1 MSRFFGRATVCAAF
15 FLLALAS
22 TARSDSCR
30 VLVYRF
36 QPTPFDPAHDYQA
49 GGHTGDGAFEE
60 RGPQIAI
67 WLETPPTAGMPP
79 AARGSHVADVFVT
92 ARTASFGI
100 GNRPGDG
107 FFGSSPRFPY
117 GARDGVLPIWA
128 FARGH
133 DYPLV
138 VMQNNQESFGFH
150 ESWSTPENFFC
161 KPMMLNQMVD
171 AVSCP
176 SQNFSSDKGMFD
188 PSGKKSLYPP
198 RHDIPPTGPSGC
210 CVVGEACAHP
220 LDSPDCRMLAS
231 LDDIAAISGA
241 TPNPYFLTS
250 PYAGMWQ
257 VPAGLADGD
266 YWAFLEVNKQY
277 DNDTTQNGP
286 CTATAPFRDSIS
298 GFCTAHQIVQ
308 DNMGLSSS
316 GWGIG
321 NNLGQPSTVWAT
333 KITIDSAGVHTATAD
348 GYMGYGPWDH
358 PADVPAGGDS
368 TWNRGIHPP
377 DGTIAMTPGS
387 GAGRL
392 AEITD
397 GDGTWRFKVVSSPC
411 GSCEAAVP
419 PPAIDDLKAVAL
431 DGDLVQVTFTQ
442 VGFGQT
448 PVMAYQIK
456 YLLGDKMD
464 ATDFETANPGPTIPP
479 DVPGTKV
486 SFQMGQHEGIQAQ
499 RSFMI
504 GARAIGDC
512 MKPSDLRVVQVV
524 TPRKKFAT
532 VEGCFIATA
541 AFGSELEPE
550 VKTLRGFRDRYLMT
564 GPVGRSLVRLYYR
577 ASPPMARAIAT
588 DDALR
593 AEVRSALRPLI
604 GMAHLALH

>member
-1 MSRFFGRATVCAAF
+1 MWRFVGRAIFGAAI
-15 FLLALAS
+15 LLLGMAS

-30 VLVYRF
+30 VLVFRF
-36 QPTPFDPAHDYQA
+36 QPVPYDPAHDFQY
-49 GGHTGDGAFEE
+49 GGRTGDGAFEE
-60 RGPQIAI
+60 RGPQVAI
-67 WLETPPTAGMPP
+67 WLETAPTSGVPP

-100 GNRPGDG
+100 GNRAGNG
-107 FFGSSPRFPY
+107 QFGSSPRFPY
-117 GARDGVLPIWA
+117 GARDGVLPVWA

-133 DYPLV
+133 EYPLL
-138 VMQNNQESFGFH
+138 VMQNGNQDSFGFH
-150 ESWSTPENFFC
+150 ENWSTPENFFC
-161 KPMMLNQMVD
+161 KPMQLSQMVD

-176 SQNFSSDKGMFD
+176 SQNFSSDKGEFD
-188 PSGKKSLYPP
+188 TTGKKSLYPP
-198 RHDIPPTGPSGC
+198 RHDIPAGSC
-210 CVVGEACAHP
+210 RVVGQGCNYAC
-220 LDSPDCRMLAS
+220 DSPDCRMLAD

-241 TPNPYFLTS
+241 TPNPYFLHL

-266 YWAFLEVNKQY
+266 YWVFLEVNKQF
-277 DNDTTQNGP
+277 DNDTKANGP
-286 CTATAPFRDSIS
+286 CTATAPYRDTNS
-298 GFCTAHQIVQ
+298 GFCTAHPAAT
-308 DNMGLSSS
+308 DDMGLTSG

-333 KITIDSAGVHTATAD
+333 RITIDSTGVHTATAD
-348 GYMGYGPWDH
+348 NYIGYGPWDH
-358 PADVPAGGDS
+358 PADRPMGGDAS
-368 TWNRGIHPP
+368 WNRGIHPP
-377 DGTIAMTPGS
+377 DSTISMTPGS
-387 GAGRL
+387 GGNRL

-397 GDGTWRFKVVSSPC
+397 GDGTWRFKVLSSPC

-419 PPAIDDLKAVAL
+419 PPAIDDLKVVAL
-431 DGDLVQVTFTQ
+431 DGDLVQVTFSQ

-448 PVMAYQIK
+448 PVMAYQVK

-464 ATDFETANPGPTIPP
+464 INDFETANPGPTIPP

-486 SFQMGQHEGIQAQ
+486 SFELGQHEGIQAQ

-504 GARAIGDC
+504 GARAVGDC
-512 MKPSDLRVVQVV
+512 MKQGDLRVVQVV

-550 VKTLRGFRDRYLMT
+550 VKTLRGFRDRYLMR
-564 GPVGRSLVRLYYR
+564 GPIGRSLVRLYYG

-588 DDALR
+588 DDAVR
-593 AEVRSALRPLI
+593 AQVRQLLRPLI
-604 GMAHLALH
+604 GFAHMAQP